1 MDARYNMI
9 NWVHRSSRGWSY
21 GSGIVDPRTG
31 EVIKGNVTLG
41 SLRIRQDYMLGTGL
55 IPVFGDAARGTRGV
69 CELGAA
75 GGDDAEYLA
84 QLDSSNDSAR
94 MSLARIRQLAAHE
107 VGHAL
112 GLSHNFAAST
122 YGRASVMDYPAPMV
136 GITDGKLDFSRAYAT
151 GMGDWDI
158 QAIRYAYSELPSG
171 TNERAALS
179 TIIQENLSRGLIFLT
194 DQDARP
200 EGSASPL
207 AHLWDNGESAVEGLR
222 QALAVRRIGLAGFG
236 ERNIAPG
243 QPLALLNE
251 VLVPLYLH
259 HRYQLEAT
267 SKLIGGVQ

>member
-107 VGHAL
+107 VGHTL
-112 GLSHNFAAST
+112 GLAHNFAAST
-122 YGRASVMDYPAPMV
+122 YGRASVMDYPAPLV
-136 GITDGKLDFSRAYAT
+136 EIKNGRLDLSNAYAT
-151 GMGDWDI
+151 GIGAYDKF
-158 QAIRYAYSELPSG
+158 AITYAYAQIPRGADEGVELEKVLKEG
-171 TNERAALS
+171 VRAGMLFIS
-179 TIIQENLSRGLIFLT
+179 
-194 DQDARP
+194 DDDARP
-200 EGSASPL
+200 
-207 AHLWDNGESAVEGLR
+207 
-222 QALAVRRIGLAGFG
+222 AG
-236 ERNIAPG
+236 A
-243 QPLALLNE
+243 
-251 VLVPLYLH
+251 
-259 HRYQLEAT
+259 
-267 SKLIGGVQ
+267 